1 MSLEI
6 LDKQR
11 RHTTPSNGSL
21 TPVDGGAISSMLKC
35 SSDLFLLQIKVSCVF
50 NEICA

>member
-6 LDKQR
+6 PNKQR
-11 RHTTPSNGSL
+11 RHTTPANGSL

-50 NEICA
+50 NEIWT